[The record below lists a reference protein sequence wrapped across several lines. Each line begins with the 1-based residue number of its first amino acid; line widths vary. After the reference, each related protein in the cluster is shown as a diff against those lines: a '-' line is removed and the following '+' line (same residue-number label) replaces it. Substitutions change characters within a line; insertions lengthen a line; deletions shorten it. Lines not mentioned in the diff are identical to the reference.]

1 MLLMGA
7 EIAEQ
12 LLGGVLVEAVL
23 LLALRRSLSA
33 ARHLAEELLVVL
45 LHAGDDAALAF
56 EDLIELTA
64 VQPHASALAARVDPD
79 AAAFKLYELAT
90 ATWARPLSRHESDAT
105 HHLHMPLTDSED
117 CVLIVIDA
125 QPGFYPPELPAE
137 DRDRA
142 ARALDRAVWLTIV
155 AGKLDVPVVVTEE
168 EPELNGTT
176 DPRLAPTA
184 TRFVKPTFG
193 LAGTPEILEAVRTTE
208 RPTAVLVGFETDV
221 CVYQSAVGL
230 LDAGLQVI
238 AVEDATFSP
247 GEMHERGLAR
257 LRDAGVRLTHC
268 KALGYEW
275 ARAVEHS
282 SALLR
287 PAPFRL

>member
-1 MLLMGA
+1 M
-7 EIAEQ
+7 
-12 LLGGVLVEAVL
+12 
-23 LLALRRSLSA
+23 SLT
-33 ARHLAEELLVVL
+33 E
-45 LHAGDDAALAF
+45 
-56 EDLIELTA
+56 
-64 VQPHASALAARVDPD
+64 
-79 AAAFKLYELAT
+79 
-90 ATWARPLSRHESDAT
+90 
-105 HHLHMPLTDSED
+105 SED
-117 CVLIVIDA
+117 CVVIVIDA
-125 QPGFYPPELPAE
+125 QPGFYPPELPPE

-142 ARALDRAVWLTIV
+142 AQALDRAVWLTAV
-155 AGKLDVPVVVTEE
+155 AGRLDVPVVVTEE

-184 TRFVKPTFG
+184 PRFIKPTFG
-193 LAGTPEILEAVRTTE
+193 LAGTPEILAAVRATG

-230 LDAGLQVI
+230 LGAGLHVI

-257 LRDAGVRLTHC
+257 LRDAGVSLTHC

-275 ARAVEHS
+275 ARTVERS